1 MLKRIIG
8 LGVAA
13 TAVSMVAAAATAHN
27 LKRSL
32 VPTSDPSADEI
43 VAVAILRAGMRE
55 IALVIS
61 EDGR

>member
-32 VPTSDPSADEI
+32 VPTSDPSPP
-43 VAVAILRAGMRE
+43 VAVVPATTT
-55 IALVIS
+55 
-61 EDGR
+61 